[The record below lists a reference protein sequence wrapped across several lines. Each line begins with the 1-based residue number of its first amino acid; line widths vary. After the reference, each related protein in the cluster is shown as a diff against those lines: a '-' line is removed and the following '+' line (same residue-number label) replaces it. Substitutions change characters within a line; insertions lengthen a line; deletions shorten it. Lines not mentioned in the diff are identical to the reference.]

1 MVEQMYRFGQERQ
14 RCFVSPAIGPIVG
27 DLQVVPA
34 TVVIAGSS
42 GFVIDMKGHSGI
54 SCVWTAALTGGIG
67 CSPAVSR
74 MNQTVGICMRSVRQ
88 RMPRC
93 RVGLDAAP
101 VIGRVVS
108 NRIIP
113 SSQYDLHSHRG
124 TLHACDIALPV
135 VVPGRAFAL
144 NSSLIYKV
152 FLNAFAP

>member
-1 MVEQMYRFGQERQ
+1 
-14 RCFVSPAIGPIVG
+14 
-27 DLQVVPA
+27 
-34 TVVIAGSS
+34 
-42 GFVIDMKGHSGI
+42 
-54 SCVWTAALTGGIG
+54 
-67 CSPAVSR
+67 
-74 MNQTVGICMRSVRQ
+74 MRSVRQ